1 VVVQGSS
8 RVEIKVM
15 TMTISAS
22 DPHPRRRVHVAGTE
36 ISFVE
41 TGQGK
46 PIVFLHGNPTWSY
59 LWRNIIPHVSDLG
72 RCLAPDLVGMGQSGP
87 SPTGSYRFADHAACL
102 DAWFDTLG
110 LNSDVVLVLHDWGSA
125 LGFHRASRFPEQVSG
140 IAYMEAIVQPR
151 RWADFPDGRDRVF
164 RALRSPDGERM
175 IFEDNFFIETVL
187 PKSIMRRLSDEEF
200 AMYRKPFVTRDA
212 RKPTLEW
219 PRELPIEGEPSD
231 VVEIVERYAK
241 WLARSSVPKLFINAE
256 PGALITGRAREFCR
270 AWRNQREVTVKG
282 VHYVQEDSPSEIG
295 VALRTFIKELRG
307 GRKSKAEGTN

>member
-1 VVVQGSS
+1 
-8 RVEIKVM
+8 M
-15 TMTISAS
+15 
-22 DPHPRRRVHVAGTE
+22 
-36 ISFVE
+36 
-41 TGQGK
+41 

-59 LWRNIIPHVSDLG
+59 LWRNIIPHLSDLG

-102 DAWFDTLG
+102 DAWFDKLG
-110 LNSDVVLVLHDWGSA
+110 LSSDVVLVVHDWGSA
-125 LGFHRASRFPEQVSG
+125 LGFHRASRYPEQISG

-151 RWADFPDGRDRVF
+151 CWADFPDGRDRAF

-175 IFEDNFFIETVL
+175 IFEENFFVETVL
-187 PKSIMRRLSDEEF
+187 PKSIVRRLSDEEF

-231 VVEIVERYAK
+231 VVEIVEHYAK
-241 WLARSSVPKLFINAE
+241 WLARSTVPKLFINAE

-270 AWRNQREVTVKG
+270 AWPNQREVTVKG
-282 VHYVQEDSPSEIG
+282 IHYVQEDSPSEIG

-307 GRKSKAEGTN
+307 GHQSKADGTNRG